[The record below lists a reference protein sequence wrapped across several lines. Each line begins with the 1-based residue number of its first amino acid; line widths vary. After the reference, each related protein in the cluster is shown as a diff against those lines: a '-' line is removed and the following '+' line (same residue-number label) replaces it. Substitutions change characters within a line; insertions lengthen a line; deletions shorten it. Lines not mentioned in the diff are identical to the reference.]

1 MVGRISNKKMS
12 KKTIQYVDDKG
23 KESKLPEVFLNLE
36 PNVHLLHLSV
46 LRQLNNKRS
55 GTASTKTRSEVRGG
69 GKKPWRQK
77 GTGRARVG
85 SIRSPLWVGGG
96 IAFGPKPRSYEF
108 AIPQKARN
116 LAIAQA
122 ITSKIDDLM
131 LLKKLPDLKSLKT
144 KDFVASMKSLG
155 LTKTPLLLICESG
168 EPHYIEVKKASNN
181 LPYVMIKDQKY
192 VGTVD
197 ILKANTVVIT
207 EHALNELGKR
217 FSDCSKNKKKKSSKA
232 A

>member
-1 MVGRISNKKMS
+1 MAYCASSKKMS
-12 KKTIQYVDDKG
+12 KKTIQYVDDKN

-46 LRQLNNKRS
+46 LRQLSNKRR
-55 GTASTKTRSEVRGG
+55 GTASTKTRAEVRGG

-96 IAFGPKPRSYEF
+96 IAFGPKPRSHEF
-108 AIPQKARN
+108 EIPQKARN

-131 LLKKLPDLKSLKT
+131 LLKKLPDLKGSKT
-144 KDFVASMKSLG
+144 KDFVASMKSFG
-155 LTKTPLLLICESG
+155 LTKTPLLIICESN
-168 EPHYIEVKKASNN
+168 EPHYIEVKRASNN
-181 LPYVMIKDQKY
+181 LPNIVIKDQKY

-207 EHALNELGKR
+207 EHALSELGKR
-217 FSDCSKNKKKKSSKA
+217 FSSFSNKKKKSSKVA
-232 A
+232 